1 MKEFFIRNS
10 IRYFPAFFSGI
21 LIVLSFPFFDFY
33 PLAWVAF
40 VPLFLSLW
48 GKHPSEAFSEGF
60 FFGLISFFGSLY
72 WIYHSI
78 NHYGNLS
85 FVTSILVVL
94 LLCCYLSLYPA
105 LFAYCYVAMIR
116 KTKLPALVI
125 APFFWVVLEFIRS
138 YAFTGFPW
146 ASIGYSQYLFLSV
159 IQISDITGVYGI
171 SFLILAVNG
180 ACADMF
186 LLKKRIKEKPLF
198 PLSYTI
204 FGFLLLICL
213 LAVTIVYG
221 VWSQGQERQ
230 GSFITASVVQGN
242 IEQEFKWD
250 SSYQNH
256 VMNTYFTL
264 SKEAAAFSP
273 DIIVWPETAVP
284 FYFGSDIKLS
294 ATLVDFQKKLQSY
307 LLFGSVSIHDYQND
321 KMRLSNSAVLLDQKG
336 TKIYTYD
343 KIHLVPFGEY
353 VPLRNILFF
362 IDKLVVGV
370 GDYISGKT
378 YQTADTS
385 LGRFGTLICY
395 EIIFPGLARK
405 FYTRG
410 GDFMVT
416 ITNDAWFGSTSG
428 PHQHFSM
435 AVFRAVENR
444 KPVIRSANTG
454 ISGFIDSNGRILSQT
469 ALFTRTTLTQTIK
482 TDKTMTFYTRYGDLF
497 ALFCLITTIIV
508 TINTR
513 PWR

>member
-1 MKEFFIRNS
+1 
-10 IRYFPAFFSGI
+10 
-21 LIVLSFPFFDFY
+21 
-33 PLAWVAF
+33 
-40 VPLFLSLW
+40 
-48 GKHPSEAFSEGF
+48 
-60 FFGLISFFGSLY
+60 
-72 WIYHSI
+72 
-78 NHYGNLS
+78 
-85 FVTSILVVL
+85 
-94 LLCCYLSLYPA
+94 
-105 LFAYCYVAMIR
+105 
-116 KTKLPALVI
+116 
-125 APFFWVVLEFIRS
+125 
-138 YAFTGFPW
+138 
-146 ASIGYSQYLFLSV
+146 
-159 IQISDITGVYGI
+159 
-171 SFLILAVNG
+171 
-180 ACADMF
+180 
-186 LLKKRIKEKPLF
+186 
-198 PLSYTI
+198 
-204 FGFLLLICL
+204 
-213 LAVTIVYG
+213 
-221 VWSQGQERQ
+221 
-230 GSFITASVVQGN
+230 
-242 IEQEFKWD
+242 
-250 SSYQNH
+250 
-256 VMNTYFTL
+256 MNTYFTL

-454 ISGFIDSNGRILSQT
+454 ISGFINSNGRILSQT